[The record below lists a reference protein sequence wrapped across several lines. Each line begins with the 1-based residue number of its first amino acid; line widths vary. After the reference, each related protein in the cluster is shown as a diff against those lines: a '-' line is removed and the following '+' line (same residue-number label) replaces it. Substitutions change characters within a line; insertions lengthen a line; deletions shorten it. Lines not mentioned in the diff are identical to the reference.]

1 MHTEKVSPRDLHRIP
16 LESSTECSSAHECE
30 KPSHSQRMND
40 PKRAEVAIQED
51 DTGLGRTG
59 LPSDRVEDP
68 VIHRALSNQKGTAS
82 VARKSQP

>member
-1 MHTEKVSPRDLHRIP
+1 
-16 LESSTECSSAHECE
+16 
-30 KPSHSQRMND
+30 MND